1 MRTLPLLLLATAA
14 LSIPAAAQQP
24 TTSPA
29 PAAVPRNA
37 DPDHNV
43 QGGALPAGWSGR
55 TDRGQPLANAK
66 FEAMGGGWHVTTGPA
81 VILYRG
87 EADKVAAGAPF
98 HTLATFTQTKAPA
111 HPEAYGMFVGGNALE
126 AEGQSYIYVLV
137 RGDGAYMIKK
147 RVGAQ
152 VTAVVD
158 WTPSPAVV
166 KADSAGKA
174 TNKIEIT
181 AQDGK
186 IKFTING
193 TDVHTMTATAAEA
206 AGVIGLRVNHNLD
219 VHVAGFEVH
228 RIGGKY

>member
-1 MRTLPLLLLATAA
+1 MRTLPLLLLATVA
-14 LSIPAAAQQP
+14 LATPAAAQQP
-24 TTSPA
+24 TTPPA
-29 PAAVPRNA
+29 TPRNA
-37 DPDHNV
+37 DPDRNV
-43 QGGALPAGWSGR
+43 QGGGLPAGWSGR
-55 TDRGQPLANAK
+55 TDRPTQQLANAK

-87 EADKVAAGAPF
+87 EADKVAAGAAY

-111 HPEAYGMFVGGNALE
+111 HPEAYGMFVGGNGLDTD
-126 AEGQSYIYVLV
+126 GQSYIYILV

-147 RVGAQ
+147 RVGTQ

-166 KADSAGKA
+166 KADTAGKA
-174 TNKIEIT
+174 TNKIEVT

-193 TDVHTMTATAAEA
+193 TDVHTMAATAAEA
-206 AGVIGLRVNHNLD
+206 AGVVGLRVNHNLD

>member
-1 MRTLPLLLLATAA
+1 MRTIPLLFIASLA
-14 LSIPAAAQQP
+14 LSAPLAAQQP
-24 TTSPA
+24 ATTA
-29 PAAVPRNA
+29 PRNA
-37 DPDHNV
+37 DPDRNV
-43 QGGALPAGWSGR
+43 QGGTLPAGWSGR

-66 FEAMGGGWHVTTGPA
+66 FEAMTGGWHITTGPA
-81 VILYRG
+81 LIVYRG
-87 EADKVAAGAPF
+87 EADKVASGAPF
-98 HTLATFTQTKAPA
+98 HTLATFTQTRAPA
-111 HPEAYGMFVGGNALE
+111 HPEAYGMFVGGNQLDG
-126 AEGQSYIYVLV
+126 EGQSYIYVLV
-137 RGDGAYMIKK
+137 RGDGAFLIKK

-152 VTAVVD
+152 VTSIVD

-166 KADSAGKA
+166 KADAAGKA

-193 TDVHTMTATAAEA
+193 TDVHMMTATAAEA
-206 AGVIGLRVNHNLD
+206 AGVVGLRVNHNLD